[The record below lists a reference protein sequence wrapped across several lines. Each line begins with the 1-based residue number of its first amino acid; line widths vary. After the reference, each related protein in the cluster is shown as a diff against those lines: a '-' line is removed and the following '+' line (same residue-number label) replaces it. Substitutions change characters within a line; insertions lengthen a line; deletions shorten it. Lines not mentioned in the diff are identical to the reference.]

1 MNLKH
6 LFGRYCYLGPVII
19 ATLFVVPSCKQGS
32 EQNGMD
38 ESAFV
43 FETSNI
49 KGDETDY
56 SRPAVI
62 TGHISNREVYPKTT
76 DISISIPFYDRVSE
90 KQTSAIY
97 EDSFAFSFVPYAPRT
112 ISMPPYIDHLVV
124 CPGDSI
130 HVELDFADLGEVA
143 YSGKGAEN
151 NEKFNDFLVR
161 YYLRVWPG
169 FSTWELVRKG
179 NLLFGNM
186 STPTFL

>member
-6 LFGRYCYLGPVII
+6 HFGSFFYLGL
-19 ATLFVVPSCKQGS
+19 TLTAAIFAVPSCKQRGV
-32 EQNGMD
+32 QNGMD

-49 KGDETDY
+49 KGDEADY

-76 DISISIPFYDRVSE
+76 EISIVIPFYDRVSE
-90 KQTSAIY
+90 KQASTIY

-130 HVELDFADLGEVA
+130 HVELDFADLGKAV

-151 NEKFNDFLVR
+151 NE
-161 YYLRVWPG
+161 
-169 FSTWELVRKG
+169 
-179 NLLFGNM
+179 NLNEF
-186 STPTFL
+186 FEF